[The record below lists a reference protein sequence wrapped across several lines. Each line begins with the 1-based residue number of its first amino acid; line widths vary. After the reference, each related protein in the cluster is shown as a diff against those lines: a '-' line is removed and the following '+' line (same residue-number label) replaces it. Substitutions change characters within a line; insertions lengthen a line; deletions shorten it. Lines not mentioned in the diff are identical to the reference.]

1 MIECIVCEKSKTY
14 QEFEPRY
21 KGTRK
26 NKRVC
31 WDCYKIRRNRL
42 QRENTARRKKLGI
55 KFKNT
60 YVYSTRQKFW
70 GKISA
75 KKVKKNSERSQTIN
89 LTSEEFKEWFE
100 NNYDET
106 CYYCGVTLDQ
116 FRESSFI
123 KKIRPHI
130 KNFGIDR
137 KDTTEG
143 YSVDNIVVACNLCNS
158 VKGSF
163 FNAAEFKEIGQK
175 YIRKLYD

>member
-1 MIECIVCEKSKTY
+1 MIECIVCKKSKTY

-26 NKRVC
+26 NKRLC
-31 WDCYKIRRNRL
+31 WDCYRIKKNEQDRKRRA
-42 QRENTARRKKLGI
+42 EKRRLGI
-55 KFKNT
+55 TKKST
-60 YVYSTRQKFW
+60 YVYSTRQKLW
-70 GKISA
+70 SKVSSKKGSSA
-75 KKVKKNSERSQTIN
+75 QSSIVN
-89 LTSEEFKEWFE
+89 LTFQEFKEWFE

-106 CYYCGVTLDQ
+106 CYYCGVNLDQ
-116 FRESSFI
+116 YRSSVFL

-137 KDTTEG
+137 KDSTKG

-163 FNAAEFKEIGQK
+163 FNAAEFKEIGKK